1 MKRIDPNTKQS
12 LKAREIYQ
20 NTFLITMG
28 IGFIVLVLV
37 SCVLQALLRWIG
49 FRNHVEPFVSSG
61 FGASFM
67 VAMTI
72 AHLRAVGALR
82 RAGLL
87 REASEIIPRTATTFE
102 GPTLQVWE
110 NSIWGRLFTI
120 AFFLL
125 MIAGCVWLCLSK
137 PVDWSYI
144 ITGAVGATMLIL
156 WSLIIIFNIRRPELR
171 LDDEGITSF
180 QNWIKPRF
188 VRWEDVAALERK
200 SVQGLPPDYS
210 LDKIAKETIFLRNS
224 AGRILLALHCGPISG
239 QLSAPKQQFVA
250 EIERRL
256 TAATSSP
263 KRENFD
269 DAQENCED

>member
-20 NTFLITMG
+20 NTFLVTMG
-28 IGFIVLVLV
+28 IGVLVLV
-37 SCVLQALLRWIG
+37 VVSIVVESLLRRIG
-49 FRNHVEPFVSSG
+49 LDDHRATTLGSS
-61 FGASFM
+61 
-67 VAMTI
+67 VAGPVTLVTMII
-72 AHLRAVGALR
+72 AHVRTFSALR

-87 REASEIIPRTATTFE
+87 RESSEIIPRTATTFE

-137 PVDWSYI
+137 PVEWSYI

-156 WSLIIIFNIRRPELR
+156 WSLMIIFNIRRPELR

-239 QLSAPKQQFVA
+239 QISAPKQQFIA

-256 TAATSSP
+256 TAATS
-263 KRENFD
+263 
-269 DAQENCED
+269 